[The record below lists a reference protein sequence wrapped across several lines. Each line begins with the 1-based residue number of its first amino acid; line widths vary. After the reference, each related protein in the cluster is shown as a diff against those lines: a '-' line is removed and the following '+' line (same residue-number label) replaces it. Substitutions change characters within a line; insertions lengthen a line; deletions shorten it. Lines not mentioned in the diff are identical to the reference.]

1 MSIKIFYINEFN
13 NSSRYILCVKSKF
26 ILKVILCILIAL
38 FISSFPNKVISSDL
52 NASIVSNNIF
62 PENTD
67 IFEPKLRP
75 TNLSSRNL
83 DLNLIINSKN
93 DLILPPLKPRNFDEI
108 VSQAHKSHEN
118 YDTISFN
125 GFVKTNKK
133 NGVLKLKTDI
143 QKFNFI
149 NKFDFNH
156 YSLVATFG
164 PEKYRTALFR
174 KANGSYQSIRVNQ
187 EIDGWKILDINLK
200 NIKIQKGL
208 QSEVIKI
215 SGKSLQ

>member
-13 NSSRYILCVKSKF
+13 NSSRYILYVKSKF

-38 FISSFPNKVISSDL
+38 FILSFPNKVISSDL
-52 NASIVSNNIF
+52 NAPIVSNNIF
-62 PENTD
+62 PKNTD

-108 VSQAHKSHEN
+108 VSQAHKSHKN

-125 GFVKTNKK
+125 RFDKTNKK
-133 NGVLKLKTDI
+133 NGILKLKTDI

-156 YSLVATFG
+156 YALIATFG
-164 PEKYRTALFR
+164 PKTYRTALFR

-187 EIDGWKILDINLK
+187 EIDGWKILEINLK

-215 SGKSLQ
+215 SDKSLQ

>member
-13 NSSRYILCVKSKF
+13 NSSRYILHVKSKF

-52 NASIVSNNIF
+52 NASIISNNIF

-108 VSQAHKSHEN
+108 VSRAHKSHKN

-125 GFVKTNKK
+125 RFDKTNKK
-133 NGVLKLKTDI
+133 NGILKLKTDI

-149 NKFDFNH
+149 NKFDFND
-156 YSLVATFG
+156 YALIATFG
-164 PEKYRTALFR
+164 PKKYRTALFR

-187 EIDGWKILDINLK
+187 EIDGWKILEINLK

-215 SGKSLQ
+215 SDKSLQ

>member
-26 ILKVILCILIAL
+26 ILKVILCILVAL

-108 VSQAHKSHEN
+108 VSQVHKSHEN

-133 NGVLKLKTDI
+133 NGVLKLKTDN

-156 YSLVATFG
+156 YALVATFG

-174 KANGSYQSIRVNQ
+174 KANGSYQSIRINQ
-187 EIDGWKILDINLK
+187 EIDGWKILEINLK

>member
-26 ILKVILCILIAL
+26 ILKVILCILIAF

-52 NASIVSNNIF
+52 NTSIVSNNIF

-108 VSQAHKSHEN
+108 VSQAHKSHKS

-125 GFVKTNKK
+125 RFDKTNKK
-133 NGVLKLKTDI
+133 NGILKLKTDI

-156 YSLVATFG
+156 YALVATFG
-164 PEKYRTALFR
+164 PDKYRTALFR
-174 KANGSYQSIRVNQ
+174 KANGSYQSIRINQ
-187 EIDGWKILDINLK
+187 EIDGWKILEINLK